1 MHFEYVF
8 TSDLKYIIAYHV
20 IGYTTQSLILN
31 FKYPKTSENNFLLY
45 WLESNIRSDHEPEW
59 PHRSRPLWAACQ
71 RYQSYYISHTVWVK
85 KYTQD
90 SHVTIFLFI
99 KLN

>member
-31 FKYPKTSENNFLLY
+31 FKYPKTSENNLLLY
-45 WLESNIRSDHEPEW
+45 WLESDIRSDHEPE
-59 PHRSRPLWAACQ
+59 
-71 RYQSYYISHTVWVK
+71 
-85 KYTQD
+85 
-90 SHVTIFLFI
+90 
-99 KLN
+99 